1 MSMIVLSFAVL
12 AVISVVAVLLLGVL
26 SMLKGGEL
34 NEKYGNKLMVA
45 RVGLQAAA
53 IFFLMILWIISSK

>member
-1 MSMIVLSFAVL
+1 MIVLSFAVL